1 MEPKILIEEAIY
13 TILQSHHDL
22 ERSSVKL
29 DVPKDIKNG
38 DLTTNICLQMAR
50 LFKSSP
56 RDVATILVN
65 ELDLDM
71 LQIDKIDI
79 AGPGFLNITLKKDL
93 LTKTI
98 DEVLLSGSS
107 YGQLPSNGKRIL
119 IEFVSVNPTGDIH
132 IGHARGAAAGS
143 TLANILK
150 KAGYHVEQEYY
161 VNDGG
166 NQINILADSLYVRYQ
181 QLFGIDVELDEDAY
195 HGEDI
200 IRIATKIKDAY
211 GDHYVSNFDRAFFK
225 EYGVNSLLDNI
236 KEDLDAFG
244 VKFDQFFYESKLHNN
259 HDVQLTVDQLSSLG
273 YTYKK
278 DNALWL
284 KTSEFFDVKDR
295 VIQKGDGTF
304 TYLTPDIAYHVNKYQ
319 RGYHRLINI
328 LGSDH
333 HGYINRLKSSMKM
346 LGHNENDLDVLLLQ
360 MVKVIQNGEE
370 VKMSKR
376 SGKAITL
383 SDLMDEVSSD
393 PIRYFFAMRSLNT
406 QMDLDLD
413 LALRKSNENPVFYV
427 QYAHARIESIMNMAS
442 DKGID
447 FSRFEGSYQH
457 IQTNTEQALLN
468 QFTLFKDTISSAS
481 ETLEPHKVTNYLK
494 DLATLVHR
502 FYNETKV
509 LSGEETA
516 TIERLRL
523 LKAAQIILKNGL
535 ELVGVSAPLSM

>member
-1 MEPKILIEEAIY
+1 MEPKTQIEDAIY
-13 TILQSHHDL
+13 SILNSHQNI

-38 DLTTNICLQMAR
+38 DLTTNVCLQMAR

-56 RDVATILVN
+56 KDVASIILKEIN
-65 ELDLDM
+65 LDA

-79 AGPGFLNITLKKDL
+79 AGPGFINITLKKNL
-93 LTKTI
+93 LTKII
-98 DEVLLSGSS
+98 DDVILSGSS
-107 YGQLPSNGKRIL
+107 FGQYPSNGERIL

-143 TLANILK
+143 TLSNILK
-150 KAGYHVEQEYY
+150 KAGYEVEQEYY

-166 NQINILADSLYVRYQ
+166 NQINILAESLHVRYQ
-181 QLFGIDVELDEDAY
+181 QLLGIDVKLDEDAY

-200 IRIATKIKDAY
+200 IRIAKQIKAEY
-211 GDHYVSNFDRAFFK
+211 GEKFINNFDKSFFK
-225 EYGVNSLLDNI
+225 EYGVNSLLENI
-236 KEDLDAFG
+236 KRDLDVFG
-244 VKFDQFFYESKLHNN
+244 VTFDRFFYESKLHNDN
-259 HDVQLTVDQLSSLG
+259 DVQATVDQLANLG

-278 DNALWL
+278 ENALWL
-284 KTSEFFDVKDR
+284 KTSDFFDEKDR
-295 VIQKGDGTF
+295 VIQKGDGSF

-319 RGYHRLINI
+319 RGYNRLINI

-383 SDLMDEVSSD
+383 SDLMDEVSRD

-427 QYAHARIESIMNMAS
+427 QYAHARIESIMKMAS
-442 DKGID
+442 EKGLD
-447 FSRFEGSYQH
+447 FNDFNDQYRH
-457 IQTNTEQALLN
+457 IETETEQALLN
-468 QFTLFKDTISSAS
+468 QFTLFKETIVSAS

-509 LSGEETA
+509 LNGEESA
-516 TIERLRL
+516 SIERLRL

-535 ELVGVSAPLSM
+535 QLVGVSAPLSM